1 MAPMKP
7 RVYVETSIISYLA
20 ARPSR
25 DLVTAARQQVTH
37 ELWARK
43 AADFE
48 LWVAEAVVNE
58 CGGGDPDAAARR
70 LELLR
75 DLPLLGVDEGAVEL
89 AEALVAR
96 VPLPEKAAADA
107 LHIAIA
113 VTSGMDYLLTW
124 NCTHIANAVLRDG
137 IEAVCREHGHEPLVI
152 CTPDELLAEEE
163 GTDG

>member
-1 MAPMKP
+1 MKP

-25 DLVTAARQQVTH
+25 DLVTAARQRLTH
-37 ELWARK
+37 EFWTRK
-43 AADFE
+43 AADFD
-48 LWVAEAVVNE
+48 LWVSEAVVNE
-58 CGGGDPDAAARR
+58 CRGGDPDAAARR

-75 DLPLLGVDEGAVEL
+75 DLPLLGVAEGAVEL
-89 AEALVAR
+89 AEDLVSR

-113 VTSGMDYLLTW
+113 VTNGMDYLLTW
-124 NCTHIANAVLRDG
+124 NCTHIANAVLRNR

-152 CTPDELLAEEE
+152 CTPDGLLAEEE
-163 GTDG
+163 GMDG